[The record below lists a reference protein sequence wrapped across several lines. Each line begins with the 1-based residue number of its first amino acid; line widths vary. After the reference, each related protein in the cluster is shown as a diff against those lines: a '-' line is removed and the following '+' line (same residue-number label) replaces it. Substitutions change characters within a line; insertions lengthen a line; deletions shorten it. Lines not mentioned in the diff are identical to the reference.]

1 MRRAATLRIVRGWT
15 SESTAGAVT
24 GSLDM
29 LVGCPQV
36 VRSETITGPVLDIA
50 ITGVEIHDVRFP
62 TSRTLAG
69 SDAMNEAPDYSAAYV
84 VLRTDAEL
92 TGHGMTFTIGRGT
105 EIVVAAIRALVP
117 RIAGTRLAD
126 VAADPGRFWREVT
139 GDSQIRWIGPEKG
152 AVHLATAGLVNAV
165 WALWA
170 KAEGKPLWKLVCDM
184 TPAELVRCVDFR
196 HITDALTP
204 AEAIALLEERRD
216 GRDEHEARARREG
229 LLAYTTSVGWLGF
242 TDDEVRR
249 RARAAVAEGWT
260 HVKMKV
266 GADPAAGAR
275 RAALI
280 RSEIGPE
287 RFLMMD
293 ANQVWEVD
301 EAIERTRALAE
312 FDPWW
317 MEEPTSPDDV
327 LGHARI
333 ARAVAPVRIATGEH
347 AHSRVMFKQ
356 LMQADAIAV
365 CQLDACRLGG
375 VNEVLAVLL
384 LAARFGVPVCP
395 HAGGVGLS
403 EYVQHLSMVDY
414 VAVGGSLEDRVI
426 EYVDELHE
434 HFVDPVRVRDGR
446 YLVPEAPGY
455 SIEMR
460 PESLAEFA
468 FPDGPAWR

>member
-1 MRRAATLRIVRGWT
+1 VPAA
-15 SESTAGAVT
+15 
-24 GSLDM
+24 SLDM
-29 LVGCPQV
+29 
-36 VRSETITGPVLDIA
+36 T
-50 ITGVEIHDVRFP
+50 ITGVEVHDVRFP

-69 SDAMNEAPDYSAAYV
+69 SDAMNAAPDYSAAYV
-84 VLRTDAEL
+84 LLETDDPGGLR
-92 TGHGMTFTIGRGT
+92 GHGMTFTIGRGT
-105 EIVVAAIRALVP
+105 EIVVAAIRSLADLV
-117 RIAGTRLAD
+117 AGRRLAD

-139 GDSQIRWIGPEKG
+139 GDSQLRWIGPEKG
-152 AVHLATAGLVNAV
+152 VIHLATAALVNAV
-165 WALWA
+165 WDLWA

-184 TPAELVRCVDFR
+184 EPAEVVRCVDFR
-196 HITDALTP
+196 YMTDALTP
-204 AEAIALLEERRD
+204 DEAVALLEARADGRAEREAQVRRD
-216 GRDEHEARARREG
+216 GFP
-229 LLAYTTSVGWLGF
+229 AYTTSVGWLGF

-249 RARAAVAEGWT
+249 RARAAVAAGWT

-266 GADPAAGAR
+266 GGDLDADLR

-280 RSEIGPE
+280 RAEIGPE

-293 ANQVWEVD
+293 ANQVWEVE
-301 EAIERTRALAE
+301 EAIAATRRLAE

-333 ARAVAPVRIATGEH
+333 AREVAPVRIATGEH
-347 AHSRVMFKQ
+347 AHNRVMFKQ
-356 LMQADAIAV
+356 LMQAGGIAV

-403 EYVQHLSMVDY
+403 EYVQHLSLIDY
-414 VAVGGSLEDRVI
+414 IAVGGALEDRVI

-434 HFVDPVRVRDGR
+434 HFVDPVRIRSGR
-446 YLVPEAPGY
+446 YLVPEAPGF

-460 PESLAEFA
+460 PESLREHA
-468 FPDGPAWR
+468 FPGGAVWVA